1 MILTLPNPPG
11 RLLLLLCGVILA
23 ASLGY
28 LTVRNAL
35 AAHARGLDTR
45 AGYLD
50 AVRLEPADSRNWYL
64 LGRSYLYDLE
74 QPDAERAIDALRKAV
89 SLDRYSAEALL
100 DLANAYDGEGAKATA
115 REAYVAA
122 ERAYPLSADV
132 CWSYGNFLLR
142 QGEQDAAFAQIH
154 KTLELEPKRGA
165 EAFSLAIRVQPD
177 PTVVLDKAIPA
188 SAAAYL
194 PIVQAL
200 SSAGEVDTAQQVWKR
215 LIALQPKVPI
225 RELVGY
231 VDAVGQKKGPSA
243 YAQAWREAISI
254 MQNPPPPDPRD
265 SLVWDGGFE
274 SGYDGGGFAW
284 HYNRDSRKVHISF
297 DSAEKHSG
305 GKSMRVLFDGRENLN
320 FEDLCHNIAPQ
331 AGQRYLLT
339 AWVKTQSLTSSE
351 GVRLQISVFAGAQG
365 QSVTTDEVH
374 GTQDW
379 KQIQLSWTA
388 PPDADFATVCMKRL
402 MSDQADSNIQ
412 GAAWLDDVTLAP
424 LDPAALKP

>member
-1 MILTLPNPPG
+1 MRALALTL
-11 RLLLLLCGVILA
+11 ILA
-23 ASLGY
+23 LPFLASPAQSKPLP
-28 LTVRNAL
+28 ADQES
-35 AAHARGLDTR
+35 HD
-45 AGYLD
+45 D
-50 AVRLEPADSRNWYL
+50 RLE
-64 LGRSYLYDLE
+64 E
-74 QPDAERAIDALRKAV
+74 
-89 SLDRYSAEALL
+89 
-100 DLANAYDGEGAKATA
+100 
-115 REAYVAA
+115 
-122 ERAYPLSADV
+122 
-132 CWSYGNFLLR
+132 
-142 QGEQDAAFAQIH
+142 
-154 KTLELEPKRGA
+154 
-165 EAFSLAIRVQPD
+165 
-177 PTVVLDKAIPA
+177 
-188 SAAAYL
+188 
-194 PIVQAL
+194 
-200 SSAGEVDTAQQVWKR
+200 QVWKR
-215 LIALQPKVPI
+215 LIARQPEVPM

-243 YAQAWREAISI
+243 SAQAWREAISI
-254 MQNPPPPDPRD
+254 MQNPPPPDPKD

-351 GVRLQISVFAGAQG
+351 GVRLQISVFAAAQG
-365 QSVTTDEVH
+365 QSVTTEEVH

-388 PPDADFATVCMKRL
+388 PPHADSGTVCMKRQ

-424 LDPAALKP
+424 VDPAALKP